1 MLQVVQYFWAVY
13 GHRNLAVT
21 EERQMNSRIKK
32 KFNAI
37 HPQSS
42 FLTTTEITIN
52 VPLFKKLRDI
62 IFFFAGQ

>member
-13 GHRNLAVT
+13 GHRNLAFT

-42 FLTTTEITIN
+42 FLTTTEIN
-52 VPLFKKLRDI
+52 Y
-62 IFFFAGQ
+62 